1 MESTKNRLSKNR
13 SVARAYREEVRNIWA
28 CSVLGSKSL
37 TRCLGM
43 PPKGEIAV
51 PTDKKYAHAARCQ
64 PLRNSKA
71 VVPFRGMN
79 ALTLFDQNRERSC
92 AAPIINTAT
101 WPELMKEELI
111 LEKAG
116 LGLLSDLPN
125 VDRRKEPEVLRGDF
139 LSSWLATYRPAE
151 IMAQLVSSF
160 PFPCPSMFAA

>member
-1 MESTKNRLSKNR
+1 
-13 SVARAYREEVRNIWA
+13 
-28 CSVLGSKSL
+28 
-37 TRCLGM
+37 
-43 PPKGEIAV
+43 
-51 PTDKKYAHAARCQ
+51 
-64 PLRNSKA
+64 
-71 VVPFRGMN
+71 MN

-151 IMAQLVSSF
+151 IMAQLTYIRSWGGRFVV
-160 PFPCPSMFAA
+160 PIPEVHIYE